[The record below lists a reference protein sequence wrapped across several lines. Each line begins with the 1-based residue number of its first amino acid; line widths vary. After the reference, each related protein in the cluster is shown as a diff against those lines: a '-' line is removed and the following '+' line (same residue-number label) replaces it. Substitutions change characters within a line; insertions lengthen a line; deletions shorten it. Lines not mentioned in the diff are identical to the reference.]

1 MPRTYSSINK
11 IRGELPWVNETSDPT
26 NAAASTFDVVKKLDT
41 GPEHVRP
48 LSQRSSGRFAGITTA
63 RLAVNMDGVGVNN
76 PGDGDEIIN
85 KVRIADVRDGFFRK
99 VRLAMQR
106 SWRKTHDE
114 HNQLEQNSP
123 DDFRFLTRRPDVL
136 SYSGRR
142 FFFSMDQQGK

>member
-1 MPRTYSSINK
+1 M
-11 IRGELPWVNETSDPT
+11 
-26 NAAASTFDVVKKLDT
+26 
-41 GPEHVRP
+41 
-48 LSQRSSGRFAGITTA
+48 
-63 RLAVNMDGVGVNN
+63 RLAVNKDGVGVNN

-85 KVRIADVRDGFFRK
+85 KVRIANVRDVFFHK

-106 SWRKTHDE
+106 GWRKTHDE

-142 FFFSMDQQGK
+142 SSFWAQLDP